1 MTVKRSPSNER
12 TKRRYLQFLREVK
25 GRDEASLDAVV
36 KAIERFD
43 EYNRRRDF
51 KKFHIEQ
58 ARAFKAH
65 LMEQRNARTGAP
77 LSASTINSTL
87 GMLKAFFVWLAG
99 EPEYRAR
106 IKYADAEYFNA
117 PENLARVATAHR
129 HKPCPTLAQIRAVL
143 DAMPVQTEIERR
155 DRALVAFAIL
165 TGARDRAIVSF
176 KLKHIDIEHE
186 LLEQDARQVLTKRAK
201 TFTTW
206 FFPVGEAIQQIVVDW
221 AAFLRTEKG
230 FGPEDPIF
238 PKSRVEPGPDLRFM
252 ATGLDRAHW
261 ANAHP
266 VRAIFK
272 EAFQKAGMP
281 YFNPHSFRN
290 TLVQLAYELKLNAE
304 QFKAWSQ
311 NLGHEQCL
319 TTFSSYGTLP
329 PHRQAEIIRGLASA
343 PPSPP
348 TAITPD
354 FIRQLADQMER
365 ASKAGG
371 S

>member
-1 MTVKRSPSNER
+1 MTMKRNPANER
-12 TKRRYLQFLREVK
+12 NKRRYLQFLSDVK
-25 GRDEASLDAVV
+25 GRDEASLDAVA

-65 LMEQRNARTGAP
+65 LMGQCNMRTGAP
-77 LSASTINSTL
+77 LSASTITSTL
-87 GMLKAFFVWLAG
+87 GILKTFFVWLAG
-99 EPEYRAR
+99 EPDNRSRLKQAY
-106 IKYADAEYFNA
+106 AEYFNA

-129 HKPCPTLAQIRAVL
+129 HKPCPTLSQIRTVL
-143 DAMPVQTEIERR
+143 DAMPAKTEIERR
-155 DRALVAFAIL
+155 DRALIAFAIL

-176 KLKHIDIEHE
+176 KIKHIDIEHE

-206 FFPVGEAIQQIVVDW
+206 FFPVGCAIQQIVVEW
-221 AAFLRTEKG
+221 VTFLQAEKG

-238 PKSRVEPGPDLRFM
+238 PKSRVEAGPDLRF
-252 ATGLDRAHW
+252 AANGLERAHW

-272 EAFQKAGMP
+272 QSFQSAGLP

-290 TLVQLAYELKLNAE
+290 TLVQRAYELKLNAE

-311 NLGHEQCL
+311 NLGHEHCL

-329 PHRQAEIIRGLASA
+329 PQRQAEIIRGPASA
-343 PPSPP
+343 PASQPQE
-348 TAITPD
+348 ITPD

-365 ASKAGG
+365 AGKRKS
-371 S
+371 